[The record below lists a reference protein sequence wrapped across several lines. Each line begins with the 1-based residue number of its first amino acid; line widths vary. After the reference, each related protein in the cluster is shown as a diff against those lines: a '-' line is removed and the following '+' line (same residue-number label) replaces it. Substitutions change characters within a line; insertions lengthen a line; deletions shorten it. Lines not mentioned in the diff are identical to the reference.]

1 MAVQFLT
8 KEDSRT
14 SEYRFKPEDLQIKP
28 ELNGRH
34 ELPNITWLIQS
45 IRDRGQQTP
54 VVIRSDGGKATLVFG
69 YSRWRAISQLNQELT
84 AAGKPSLT
92 IRCVYSR
99 VNELDGFID
108 NIHENRVRNP
118 NTPIDDAHNIAKLEK
133 WGLTFNEIAVIYHE
147 DIAWVKGR
155 LSLISL
161 EPEAQIAVKEGR
173 LKVTA
178 AKAIS
183 KLSAAQQRALV
194 AKAGTKGKVK
204 SPEPAAVSIKSL
216 RQLAETAADD
226 TTLEKATR
234 NWITET
240 LLPALGSPR
249 KRGAKA

>member
-1 MAVQFLT
+1 MAVQFTT

-14 SEYRFKPEDLQIKP
+14 SEYRFKPEDLVIKP
-28 ELNGRH
+28 ELNGRY

-45 IRDRGQQTP
+45 IKDRGQQTP
-54 VVIRSDGGKATLVFG
+54 VVIRSDGGKPTLVFG
-69 YSRWRAISQLNQELT
+69 YSRWRAISEINKALSE
-84 AAGKPSLT
+84 GEKPLT

-133 WGLTFNEIAVIYHE
+133 WGQTFEQIAAIYHE
-147 DIAWVKGR
+147 DTNWVKGR
-155 LSLISL
+155 LALISL
-161 EPEAQIAVKEGR
+161 EPEAQAAVREGR

-183 KLSAAQQRALV
+183 KLSAAQQRAVV
-194 AKAGTKGKVK
+194 AKAGAKGKVK
-204 SPEPAAVSIKSL
+204 LPEAAAISIKSL
-216 RQLAETAADD
+216 RQMAETAADD

-240 LLPALGSPR
+240 LLPALGTPR